1 MYNADGSESAHWAKS
16 KSMAKLGT
24 QGLRKPTFTTQG
36 KEKIK
41 MPNQDPPAEKKVV
54 PNPVTPPMPKWYPER
69 RFKLWIPTVANVGS
83 FNFAG

>member
-16 KSMAKLGT
+16 ESMAKLGT
-24 QGLRKPTFTTQG
+24 QGLRKPTFTPQG

-69 RFKLWIPTVANVGS
+69 RFKLWIPTVANDYLLDL
-83 FNFAG
+83 AG